1 MTDDGAQKTRRTNCG
16 RPIHRF
22 KYERDHVSLT
32 LPCHES
38 TCRTC
43 LAKQPYVSMFETAAV
58 ALPTCSSVSSPAPT
72 MTSFDEDDTKPLLLP
87 FRPRVAEKKQAPAW
101 LRRREKKAQTPS
113 KRYELRSS
121 AIAKLEPLVH
131 KFGRCSKDFFDAC
144 TQPKKV
150 WRLVIEKEKLRM
162 RRLTVLRFKKRK
174 EEYRKLVER
183 CDGVPSQEKRLVL
196 VIKGDKLRCRWK
208 W

>member
-1 MTDDGAQKTRRTNCG
+1 
-16 RPIHRF
+16 
-22 KYERDHVSLT
+22 
-32 LPCHES
+32 
-38 TCRTC
+38 
-43 LAKQPYVSMFETAAV
+43 MFETAAV

-113 KRYELRSS
+113 K
-121 AIAKLEPLVH
+121 
-131 KFGRCSKDFFDAC
+131 RCSKDFFDAC

-208 W
+208 